1 MDQSVVIAIDHSA
14 QSENAV
20 KCELFSR
27 YSLFWQTGQT
37 KRRISLEISFLIAL
51 RYTNIVITLLVR
63 ALFRL

>member
-27 YSLFWQTGQT
+27 YSLFRQTGQT
-37 KRRISLEISFLIAL
+37 KRRISLEIRDPIFKTS
-51 RYTNIVITLLVR
+51 
-63 ALFRL
+63 